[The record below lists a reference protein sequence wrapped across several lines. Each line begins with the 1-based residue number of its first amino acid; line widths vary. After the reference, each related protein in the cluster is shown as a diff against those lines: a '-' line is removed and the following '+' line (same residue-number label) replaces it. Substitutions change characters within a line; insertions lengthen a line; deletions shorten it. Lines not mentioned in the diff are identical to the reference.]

1 MHRFSKWTFAGIL
14 GMIPLAA
21 AADWPQY
28 RGPNGDGKS
37 TEKLLA
43 PWPAGGPKVLWKIPV
58 GNGMGSFAI
67 KDGRAYYLAA
77 NGNSE
82 ACHAIDMSSG
92 KEIWSRPIGATQ
104 SRSSGQGGAGPAS
117 TPVAVGDKVYV
128 YGSKLRLVCLNSA
141 DGSIL
146 WQHDVEKEFN
156 GQTDQRA
163 ISSWGSAA
171 SPIVEDDLV
180 IVQGGGA
187 GQHYL
192 AFNKDTGQ
200 LAWKSETEILTQSTP
215 AAATIAGVRQVIFLQ
230 QSGLVSIDPK
240 TGKTLWK
247 QPYASAT
254 AIAPSPAVSDD
265 MIYVSIGYSVGG
277 GAFKVSKNGETWNI
291 QQVWR
296 TPRLNMNWWSTAVIK
311 DGYIYSIHG
320 RGDDRNAPLQCVD
333 LQTGEVKWSGPPA
346 GGGEIL
352 VVDDKLI
359 VQAGGTGTLHL
370 VQPDPTGY
378 KEISKAQPLDGR
390 AWGWPAFSKG
400 VFVYRT
406 NTEAI
411 ALDMSPK

>member
-1 MHRFSKWTFAGIL
+1 MKLLTKWTLACVVGTFS
-14 GMIPLAA
+14 AA
-21 AADWPQY
+21 AVADWPQY
-28 RGPNGDGKS
+28 RGPHGDGKS
-37 TEKLLA
+37 SEKVLS
-43 PWPAGGPKVLWKIPV
+43 PWPAGGPKVLWKISV

-67 KDGRAYYLAA
+67 KDGRAYFMAA
-77 NGNSE
+77 NGSNE
-82 ACHAIDMSSG
+82 VCHAIDMSSG
-92 KEIWSRPIGATQ
+92 KEIWARPIGSTQ
-104 SRSSGQGGAGPAS
+104 TRSGGQGGAGPAS
-117 TPVAVGDKVYV
+117 TPVAVGDKIYV
-128 YGSKLRLVCLNSA
+128 YGSKLKLACLNSA
-141 DGSIL
+141 NGQIL
-146 WQHDVEKEFN
+146 WQHDIEKEYG

-171 SPIVEDDLV
+171 SPIVEGDLV

-192 AFNKDTGQ
+192 AFNKDSGNLT
-200 LAWKSETEILTQSTP
+200 WKSETEILTQSTP
-215 AAATIAGVRQVIFLQ
+215 VAATIGGVRQVIFLQ

-240 TGKTLWK
+240 SGKTLWK
-247 QPYASAT
+247 QPYQSAT
-254 AIAPSPAVSDD
+254 AIAPSPVVFED
-265 MIYVSIGYSVGG
+265 MIYVSIGYDVGG
-277 GAFKVSKNGETWNI
+277 GVFRVIKENDRWNV

-311 DGYIYSIHG
+311 DGYIYGIHG
-320 RGDDRNAPLQCVD
+320 RGNDANAPLQCVD
-333 LQTGEVKWSGPPA
+333 LKTGEVKWSGPPA

-378 KEISKAQPLDGR
+378 KEISKAQPLNGR

-406 NTEAI
+406 NSEAI
-411 ALDMSPK
+411 ALDMSPQ